1 VADQQQFGT
10 KGAQPMMSVL
20 KSAAIAV
27 FSSLWLVGIL
37 GAANR
42 WLMVA
47 RIERTPDAQLA
58 AQAARFLEDARRDLI
73 IGGIWL
79 GLVILYWAFR
89 LSRFLDRQAVVAPN
103 QALQP
108 TAAAMSAP
116 PAATA
121 RGAAAAAEF

>member
-1 VADQQQFGT
+1 
-10 KGAQPMMSVL
+10 MRVL

-58 AQAARFLEDARRDLI
+58 DQAARLLEDARRDLI

-79 GLVILYWAFR
+79 GVVILYWTYR
-89 LSRFLDRQAVVAPN
+89 LGRFLDRQAGAAPN
-103 QALQP
+103 
-108 TAAAMSAP
+108 
-116 PAATA
+116 
-121 RGAAAAAEF
+121 AAAER